1 MVIPKG
7 RYWWVGVGLLI
18 LSVQLVNVAVFDND
32 FTHLTIWA
40 WMLHSFVCL
49 YRGIDPDRASI
60 MFTLVAF
67 SLSCF
72 VAVGIMVI
80 ELSDRRMLADFEQET
95 SVAMLVV
102 GNIALHYLPPL
113 LWLWVISMGD
123 RPRIRAYIDK
133 HTAMVTGAQLFFL
146 PSYIVIF
153 YAVSFRANREY
164 PGNID
169 FSLLFGLGLLS
180 VVLVGA
186 FVLVFAS
193 MGRVKT
199 AIAAVMQRIG
209 ERTRLIL

>member
-1 MVIPKG
+1 MIPKG
-7 RYWWVGVGLLI
+7 GYWVAVGLLI
-18 LSVQLVNVAVFDND
+18 LCAQLVNVAVFDNN

-49 YRGIDPDRASI
+49 YRGFDPDRASI

-72 VAVGIMVI
+72 VAVGIIVI

-113 LWLWVISMGD
+113 LWLWVIGAGD
-123 RPRIRAYIDK
+123 RPKIQAYIEE
-133 HTAMVTGAQLFFL
+133 HSQMETAAQLLFL

-153 YAVSFRANREY
+153 YAVTYRASREY

-169 FSLLFGLGLLS
+169 FAVLFGLGLGS
-180 VVLVGA
+180 VVLTCV
-186 FVLVFAS
+186 FVLAFAA
-193 MGRVKT
+193 MGHVKT
-199 AIAAVMQRIG
+199 ALVAVMQRIQSQ
-209 ERTRLIL
+209 TKLIL